1 MPPLGTVQ
9 VEGLQTRTE
18 EVADG
23 VARVR
28 ATAGRVVGGVPP
40 ESLDLEEATAKGK
53 APYVV
58 TIRQDGTWYPSV
70 VFTVT
75 DWMLHQAERERP

>member
-9 VEGLQTRTE
+9 VEGLQLRTE

-28 ATAGRVVGGVPP
+28 ATAGQLTGGTPR
-40 ESLDLEEATAKGK
+40 ESLGLEEANAKGQ
-53 APYVV
+53 APSVV
-58 TIRQDGTWYPSV
+58 TIRQGGTWYPSV

>member
-1 MPPLGTVQ
+1 MDTPR

-28 ATAGRVVGGVPP
+28 AAAGRLTGTSRG
-40 ESLDLEEATAKGK
+40 ESFDLERATAEGE

-58 TIRQDGTWYPSV
+58 TIRQDGTWYPSL

-75 DWMLHQAERERP
+75 DWMLNRAERERP